1 MRTHVRRPSWRNYS
15 NRATKLRQL
24 NFRVNSCQE
33 LNLMAGVQPQV
44 RSKYASIDNSDMPA
58 AAPLRK
64 VTSLTRGRVQPGLQ
78 ARSVALPHRRRVH
91 AVSIADALDT
101 SGLIER
107 LARHPQWRRRGWT
120 HRVWIG
126 GIVRVGTNTSCVYF
140 FPFGVAVSW
149 SCSSDDEAWL
159 FSAAAMADYSP
170 REEDDMSFRCCNGDV
185 AKVAT
190 GASQRDGAPAPAPAQ
205 QQATIINDEVALAT
219 SLATVE
225 SLAVSFA
232 FAQSIK
238 LSLHENS
245 AEQATEEMRPLPHNL
260 ARTGKVGLGERQ
272 ISMRIGQIFVLRNSI
287 LDDFLDSPE
296 FLWEDDLFEPSFA
309 CARRYLN
316 LDARI
321 SALNARLDTLNRLLD
336 ILLSQADALHANRL
350 ELLILYLIL
359 IEVFLMILFWVLDH
373 FKPVRALLDEWI
385 D

>member
-1 MRTHVRRPSWRNYS
+1 MAVKPS
-15 NRATKLRQL
+15 
-24 NFRVNSCQE
+24 
-33 LNLMAGVQPQV
+33 
-44 RSKYASIDNSDMPA
+44 RSTYEPIEGGEVPA
-58 AAPLRK
+58 PPSLRK

-78 ARSVALPHRRRVH
+78 GRFAALPHRQRVH
-91 AVSIADALDT
+91 AVSIADTLDT
-101 SGLIER
+101 SKLIER

-126 GIVRVGTNTSCVYF
+126 GIVRVGTSTMCVYF

-149 SCSSDDEAWL
+149 SCSADDEAWI
-159 FSAAAMADYSP
+159 FSAAIAAGGYCP
-170 REEDDMSFRCCNGDV
+170 GEEDDMSFRCHDGRV
-185 AKVAT
+185 APA
-190 GASQRDGAPAPAPAQ
+190 APEDAELDGAPPPAVATQP
-205 QQATIINDEVALAT
+205 QATIANDEVVLAT
-219 SLATVE
+219 SLVSAE

-245 AEQATEEMRPLPHNL
+245 AERATEEMRPLPHNL

-272 ISMRIGQIFVLRNSI
+272 LSMRIGQIFVLRNSI

-296 FLWEDDLFEPSFA
+296 FLWEDDIFEPSYA
-309 CARRYLN
+309 CGRRYLN
-316 LDARI
+316 LDTRI

-373 FKPVRALLDEWI
+373 FKPVRALLEEWI
-385 D
+385 E